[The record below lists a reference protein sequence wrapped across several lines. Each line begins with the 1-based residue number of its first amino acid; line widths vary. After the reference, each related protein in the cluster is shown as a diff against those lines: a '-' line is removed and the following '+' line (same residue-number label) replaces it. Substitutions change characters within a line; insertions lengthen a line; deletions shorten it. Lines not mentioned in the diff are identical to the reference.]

1 MPTMTA
7 EFTLRQQARAILK
20 KYWGYDDFRPL
31 QEDIVVNTASG
42 KDALA
47 LLPTGGGKSIC
58 FQVPALMCHGLCLVV
73 SPLIALMK
81 DQIEN
86 LQRHGLQAEALYSG
100 LSTNEQNN
108 ILDRAA
114 DGSLKFLYV
123 SPERLRSKDFL
134 TRLMRIKVGLLAIDE
149 AHCVSQWGYDF
160 RPPYLQIAE
169 IRPLIGKDVPL
180 LALTATAT
188 PTVVKDIIE
197 RLQIKPAT
205 VFRKSFERSNLTYY
219 VIHDEDKQGRLLR
232 VVRKVKGCGIVY
244 VRNRRRTEETA
255 AFLKQNGFFAE
266 AYHAGLAASTRSSR
280 QTSWL
285 ENKIQIIVATNA
297 FGMGI
302 DKPDV
307 RFVVHIDLPDT
318 LEAYFQEA
326 GRAGRDGK
334 RSFALLIYHPSDK
347 RNLEEKFSI
356 SYPSQEFLYNV
367 YNALCN
373 YYQIPV
379 GSGENAVKQ
388 FSLQE
393 FCASYRFRA
402 PEAISALGFLAR
414 SGFILMSENIR
425 SRSKI
430 SIPVS
435 HEALYRFSIDIPRY
449 GNVIQTILRLY
460 GGKVFS
466 WYADISESDI
476 AAKSG
481 LPKDAVIEHL
491 KFLQK
496 RNIINYEQI
505 EKGATVTFTQP
516 RVEIEKDLLLPKL
529 LRQQTKNALNKLQQS
544 IDYAASEHLC
554 RSIQLLRY
562 FGEENAGKCGVCD
575 VCLAMQE
582 SVLTDKEYKEMLRD
596 VLPEIKEKGI
606 NIRETADTF
615 LQYSE
620 KKIILFWRRALDE
633 KLI

>member
-1 MPTMTA
+1 MIK
-7 EFTLRQQARAILK
+7 ELRQQARNILK
-20 KYWGYDDFRPL
+20 QHWGYDSFRPL

-58 FQVPALMCHGLCLVV
+58 FQVPALMRNGLCLVI

-86 LQRHGLQAEALYSG
+86 LQRRDLQAEALYSG
-100 LSTNEQNN
+100 LSISEQEN
-108 ILDRAA
+108 ILDRAT

-123 SPERLRSKDFL
+123 SPELLRSKDFL
-134 TRLMRIKVGLLAIDE
+134 SRLQNLNIGLLAVDE
-149 AHCVSQWGYDF
+149 AHCISQWGYDF

-169 IRPLIGKDVPL
+169 IRPLIGSNVPL

-205 VFRKSFERSNLTYY
+205 VFQKSFERSNLTYY
-219 VIHDEDKQGRLLR
+219 VIHDEDKHGRLLR

-244 VRNRRRTEETA
+244 VRNRRRTEEIA
-255 AFLKQNGFFAE
+255 AFLKQNGFSAE
-266 AYHAGLAASTRSSR
+266 AYHAGLASTTRSSR
-280 QTSWL
+280 QTAWL
-285 ENKIQIIVATNA
+285 EDKIQIIVATNA

-326 GRAGRDGK
+326 GRGGRDGK
-334 RSFALLIYHPSDK
+334 RSFALLLYHPSDK
-347 RNLEEKFSI
+347 RNLEEKFTT
-356 SYPSQEFLYNV
+356 SYPSLEFLYNV

-388 FSLQE
+388 FPLQD
-393 FCASYRFRA
+393 FCAAYRFRA
-402 PEAISALGFLAR
+402 PETVSALGFLAR
-414 SGFILMSENIR
+414 SGFILLSENIR

-430 SIPVS
+430 HVPVS
-435 HEALYRFSIDIPRY
+435 HEALYRFSVDVPRY
-449 GNVIQTILRLY
+449 ENTIQTILRLY

-466 WYADISESDI
+466 WYANISESDI
-476 AAKSG
+476 AAKSE
-481 LPKDAVIEHL
+481 LSKDDIIEQL

-496 RNIINYEQI
+496 RDIINYEQV
-505 EKGATVTFTQP
+505 EKGATVTFIQP
-516 RVEIEKDLLLPKL
+516 RIKIESDLLLPKL

-562 FGEENAGKCGVCD
+562 FGEENARKCGVCD
-575 VCLAMQE
+575 VCLHTQE
-582 SVLTDKEYKEMLRD
+582 NTLTEKEYKEISA
-596 VLPEIKEKGI
+596 VILPAALSGQ
-606 NIRETADTF
+606 NIRELVDTF
-615 LQYSE
+615 IQYPE
-620 KKIILFWRRALDE
+620 KKLTLTYRRLLDE
-633 KLI
+633 RKICN